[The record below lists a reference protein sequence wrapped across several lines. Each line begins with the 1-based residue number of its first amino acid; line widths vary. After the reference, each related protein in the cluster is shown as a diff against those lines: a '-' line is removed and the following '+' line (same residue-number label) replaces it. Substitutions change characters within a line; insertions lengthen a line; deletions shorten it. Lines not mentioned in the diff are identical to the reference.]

1 MKSASL
7 AHSELAAAKINL
19 ALHVLG
25 RRPDGYHDI
34 DSIVVFAD
42 FGDQVE
48 IHESGKEFIVDGP
61 FAGDLAAAI
70 GRERNLAAIANERLV
85 AAAGDRSEPTELR
98 LIKNLPIASGL
109 GGGAADAA
117 AVLRLLNAHWRL
129 GLQPSELQAIGGTI
143 GADVPMCIAS
153 VPLRATGRG
162 DRVAEIA
169 GIPTLPLALVFPSAG
184 VSTAKV
190 FARAGDGSDPRLPRL
205 PGRFGSVADMAG
217 WLDGTRNGLEEPAI
231 AEVPVIGEALNHL
244 RRSTDCLIARMTGS
258 GSTCFGL
265 FPDLGSAKRA
275 VGRIRADRPNW
286 WVRATTTAGS

>member
-42 FGDQVE
+42 FGDQVD
-48 IHESGKEFIVDGP
+48 IHEGDKEFIVDGP
-61 FAGDLAAAI
+61 FAADLAAI
-70 GRERNLAAIANERLV
+70 GHERNLAFIAREQLI
-85 AAAGDRSEPTELR
+85 AAVGDRAKPTGLR

-109 GGGAADAA
+109 GGGSADAA
-117 AVLRLLNAHWRL
+117 AVLRLLNTHGRL
-129 GLQPSELQAIGGTI
+129 GLRPSELQAIGGGI
-143 GADVPMCIAS
+143 GADVPMCVAS
-153 VPLRATGRG
+153 LPLRATGRG

-205 PGRFGSVADMAG
+205 PGRFDSVADMAG
-217 WLDGTRNGLEEPAI
+217 WLGRTRNGLEEPAI
-231 AEVPVIGEALNHL
+231 AELPIIGEALDHL
-244 RRSTDCLIARMTGS
+244 RRSTDCMIARMTGS

-265 FPDLGSAKRA
+265 FPDLDSAKRA
-275 VGRIRADRPNW
+275 IGRIRAERPNW
-286 WVRATTTAGS
+286 WVRATTTAES